1 MVQYVYPVREWRFMA
16 HYYYCDQ
23 CGYVYLEL
31 SRKRL
36 HQCVRCKSKQ
46 VTERFVAKKDLS
58 EIEIITAEI
67 VREKLEDLNAP
78 P

>member
-1 MVQYVYPVREWRFMA
+1 MA

-36 HQCVRCKSKQ
+36 NKCVRCCSTQ
-46 VTERFVAKKDLS
+46 ITERFVAKKDLS

-67 VREKLEDLNAP
+67 VKEKMAGR
-78 P
+78 